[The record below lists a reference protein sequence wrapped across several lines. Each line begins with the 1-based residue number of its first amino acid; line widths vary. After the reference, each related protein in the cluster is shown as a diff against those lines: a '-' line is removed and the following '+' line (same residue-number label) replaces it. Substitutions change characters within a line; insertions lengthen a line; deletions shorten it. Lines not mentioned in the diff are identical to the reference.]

1 MKLVDYT
8 WEIYEIAKKQDKDI
22 GVARD
27 MFIAN
32 MENAGDETLPYY
44 EGADDVDYIALGKEW
59 CAMTAQE
66 QWDEKNLY
74 KTVTRGNRAQLAK
87 YRAANDRKGFD
98 AVIAQAVEEEV
109 ASAE

>member
-1 MKLVDYT
+1 MKLVNYT
-8 WEIYEIAKKQDKDI
+8 WEIYDIAKKQDKDI

-44 EGADDVDYIALGKEW
+44 EGAEGINFEALGQEW

-74 KTVTRGNRAQLAK
+74 KTITRGNRAQLAK

-109 ASAE
+109 ASAG